1 MARGRKTSLHVELA
15 PEQRRELDSWLRC
28 TTMRAGLVRRA
39 RIVRL
44 RAQGLSI
51 SDISRT
57 VGMRRRHV
65 AKWVKRF
72 IAQGLDGLHDKS
84 GRGRKPFF
92 PSRPGDPPRQD
103 GLRKAG

>member
-1 MARGRKTSLHVELA
+1 MARGRKTSLQVDVSA
-15 PEQRRELDSWLRC
+15 EQRSELESWQRS
-28 TTMRAGLVRRA
+28 TRMRAGLVRRG
-39 RIVRL
+39 RIVLL
-44 RAQGLSI
+44 RAKGLSI
-51 SDISRT
+51 SDISRS

-72 IAQGLDGLHDKS
+72 IAQGIDGLQDKV

-92 PSRPGDPPRQD
+92 SPRLGDASRQD

>member
-1 MARGRKTSLHVELA
+1 MARGRKTSLQVELSA
-15 PEQRRELDSWLRC
+15 EQRRELESWLRC
-28 TTMRAGLVRRA
+28 TTMRAGLLRRA
-39 RIVRL
+39 RIVLL
-44 RAQGLSI
+44 RAQGLSV
-51 SDISRT
+51 SDISRS

-72 IAQGLDGLHDKS
+72 IAQGLDGLQDKP

-92 PSRPGDPPRQD
+92 PSRPGDPSRQD